1 MVRSHPTVLT
11 VEEGQAAN
19 GFGAFM
25 AREVDALGLERRPRM
40 CAMGIPD
47 RFVQHGARGVLLAEL
62 GLDAPGIARQ
72 LRALVG
78 AREGTPVA

>member
-1 MVRSHPTVLT
+1 MVRSHPAVLT
-11 VEEGQAAN
+11 VEEGQVAN

-25 AREVDALGLERRPRM
+25 AREVDSLGLEHRPRM
-40 CAMGIPD
+40 LSMGIPD
-47 RFVQHGARGVLLAEL
+47 RFVEHGARGILLAEL

-72 LRALVG
+72 VRALVG